1 MTEILV
7 QNKVGH
13 DDWGMYAELLSFAFL
28 FITLSDLGVNQ
39 YLTKTLSHAPDQLKA
54 VYPNVFGLKLMLLL
68 GYPAVMLGVGL
79 LMGYPTRELLFLML
93 LSLVWGGHQLTQFF
107 RSNFQAMQRFKID
120 SVASVLDR
128 VILLG
133 LVAVLF
139 MTSLDIERFVYARLI
154 ATGGTMVIFFVVLSR
169 YYGWIA
175 PRLEKLSVG
184 KILKMSLPF
193 ALITILNSVHD
204 KVDQVMLGQLY
215 SDHETGLYAAAYRWM
230 DVFSMYLWT
239 VLAIFFARFAFNLFK
254 FKEQEKLLHFGQVI
268 VAIPMIFVCVWTQFE
283 GERLFWLMDASTPA
297 EVIAMTASLQVL
309 FLATWIHSMFV
320 IYGTLLSAANHE
332 RFVNLAI
339 LGGITINVALNFIYI
354 PEFGALAAAWSTVAS
369 YSMMSIAYVI
379 YTHFRTPINVPY
391 GKLLK
396 LALSTVVLYGLFYFL
411 QELDLAWYVDAA
423 IAGVIY
429 LGLVAVL
436 GLLPLHELK
445 KGK

>member
-1 MTEILV
+1 V
-7 QNKVGH
+7 QNEVGH

-39 YLTKTLSHAPDQLKA
+39 YLTKTLSASPDQLKT
-54 VYPNVFGLKLMLLL
+54 VYPNVFGLKLLLL
-68 GYPAVMLGVGL
+68 VGYPAVMLAVGL

-107 RSNFQAMQRFKID
+107 RSNFQAMQRFKVD

-133 LVAVLF
+133 LVALLF
-139 MTSLDIERFVYARLI
+139 MTTLDIERFVYARLI
-154 ATGGTMVIFFVVLSR
+154 ATGGAMLIFLVVLSR

-175 PRLEKLSVG
+175 PRLDKLSLG
-184 KILKMSLPF
+184 KILKLSIPF

-215 SDHETGLYAAAYRWM
+215 DDHETGLYAAAYRWM

-239 VLAIFFARFAFNLFK
+239 VLAIFFARFAFNLYK

-283 GERLFWLMDASTPA
+283 GELLFWLMDESTSA
-297 EVIAMTASLQVL
+297 EVVSMTAALQVL
-309 FLATWIHSMFV
+309 FLATWVHSMFV

-339 LGGITINVALNFIYI
+339 LGGITINVTLNFIFI
-354 PEFGALAAAWSTVAS
+354 PEYGALAAAWSTVAS
-369 YSMMSIAYVI
+369 YSLMSIAYVI
-379 YTHFRTPINVPY
+379 YTHFRTPIGVPY

-396 LALSTVVLYGLFYFL
+396 LALATAALYGSFYFL
-411 QELDLAWYVDAA
+411 QDLELQWYVDAV
-423 IAGVIY
+423 IAGVGY
-429 LGLVAVL
+429 LGLVFVL
-436 GLLPLHELK
+436 GLVPRGMLRRE
-445 KGK
+445 